1 MEKIKIG
8 VVGAGA
14 VGCTV
19 AALLAKA
26 GYDVEL
32 AKIYKSQF
40 NLTNNVAL
48 TISGEFGDHNVLVN
62 TCKGIDKFSSLK
74 DFIFIF
80 SRAND
85 AKKSCSIALKYL
97 TPNGKIVTLQNV
109 FTLDE
114 VLEVV
119 PRDKLLGLIIGWSPI
134 KNDYNNIS
142 ILSNGINVI
151 GPFCPNLDS
160 SLLLLKQ
167 VLNNITPTY
176 ITNNLVGL
184 AISRLIINSAI
195 SSLGCIT
202 GARLGNLMEIKNV
215 KKLFEGLF
223 KEDMAIAKA
232 RGIKITPYCKEFDY
246 YELMKPGFAS
256 FLQRRR
262 KLSQL
267 GRQNPYVVS
276 SILRNI
282 ENNKQTEIDYTIGY
296 FIKQGKKL
304 NIKTPL
310 NSRLYEMISDIE
322 NHEIGIFPDNAMD
335 YYLRKPHKYINK
347 EIDYVNWWNKKSKC
361 WSNEKQRCKF
371 KEYLFSINKQTLA
384 SNNKC

>member
-85 AKKSCSIALKYL
+85 AKKSSSIALKYL

-109 FTLDE
+109 FTLDV

-160 SLLLLKQ
+160 SLILLKQ
-167 VLNNITPTY
+167 VLSNITPTY

-276 SILRNI
+276 STLRNI

-347 EIDYVNWWNKKSKC
+347 EIDYVN
-361 WSNEKQRCKF
+361 
-371 KEYLFSINKQTLA
+371 
-384 SNNKC
+384 